1 MGDVGRTAPP
11 RARRQRRG
19 RREGEPAMSERE
31 SDERSDPLKSLVR
44 GWTPPSTA
52 RWLGSAPSFRSA
64 RGPFAGAG
72 FDSLAGPPRDASLH
86 FGVPSSEGPGASG
99 EEGVVYP
106 EPGAALAG
114 FRIVS
119 ELGRGAFARVYLA
132 EQLALS
138 QRMVALKVAR
148 ALGDEPQI
156 LARLQHTHIVP
167 IHSVHD
173 DPATGLRLLC
183 MPYLGG
189 ANLAQVLEAV
199 GGDTAECHGGRSLV
213 AALDE
218 VSQRYQSRASWRD
231 GPLASGARGSSLG
244 WGRGAAS
251 LGAGA
256 AGAGASALVGRA
268 APAGGASVSPAS
280 FGRGSLD
287 RLNHVWG
294 RFSRKRSGAAG

>member
-148 ALGDEPQI
+148 ALGDEPQA
-156 LARLQHTHIVP
+156 LARFQHTHIVP

-183 MPYLGG
+183 MPYFGG
-189 ANLAQVLEAV
+189 ANLAQLLTRIDVQLPTQATGKSLVEALDRA
-199 GGDTAECHGGRSLV
+199 GGPLPLSDEMGRRRSAARGRSVDFPGGRTTQVDRTPSARRSRWERHGGRFSWLGTWDEGSTQSLEG
-213 AALDE
+213 APDPGQPARQFL
-218 VSQRYQSRASWRD
+218 RAHSY
-231 GPLASGARGSSLG
+231 
-244 WGRGAAS
+244 
-251 LGAGA
+251 
-256 AGAGASALVGRA
+256 V
-268 APAGGASVSPAS
+268 
-280 FGRGSLD
+280 
-287 RLNHVWG
+287 
-294 RFSRKRSGAAG
+294 